1 MTDKISVK
9 EKGIIDSGIKDFGTQ
24 KTAITGI
31 GTDLKA
37 EFDALTK
44 ALGITVDGESADGE
58 VPTGLGDAAK
68 SRADAAATA
77 LGKVTDSWQ
86 TWVNGATVIQEE
98 GGTAVQGSGTASAGV
113 GASGTTD
120 AKPAP
125 PQAKPY
131 STSGGTTGGV
141 SPYPAVK

>member
-1 MTDKISVK
+1 MTDKITIKNKATV
-9 EKGIIDSGIKDFGTQ
+9 DAGIKDFGTQ

-44 ALGITVDGESADGE
+44 ALGITVDGENPEGE
-58 VPTGLGDAAK
+58 VPTGLGDSAK
-68 SRADAAATA
+68 SRADAAATS
-77 LGKVTDSWQ
+77 LGKVADGWQ
-86 TWVNGATVIQEE
+86 KWVNGATVIQEE
-98 GGTAVQGSGTASAGV
+98 GADKVTGGTASAGV

-120 AKPAP
+120 AKPTP

-131 STSGGTTGGV
+131 STSGGSTGGV
-141 SPYPAVK
+141 SPYPAAK